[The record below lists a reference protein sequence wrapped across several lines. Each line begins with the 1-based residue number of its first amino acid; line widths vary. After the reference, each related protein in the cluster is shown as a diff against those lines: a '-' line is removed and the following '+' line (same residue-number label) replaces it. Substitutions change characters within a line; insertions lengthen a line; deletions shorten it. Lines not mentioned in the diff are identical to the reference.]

1 MISAEEAR
9 KGLKELEVINWRKI
23 GDGRLSK
30 IFSLIKNDTLDR
42 IDTEIRKASVVGMR
56 KKSKK
61 LAYSLNFEFSNI
73 VEMVKNEVRDGTITT
88 SKEKIVS
95 DMMCKE
101 LELVVCAE
109 LRQAGYSVSMDR
121 HFIRISWEEE

>member
-23 GDGRLSK
+23 GNGRLSK

-101 LELVVCAE
+101 LELVVCTE

-121 HFIRISWEEE
+121 HFIRISWR